1 MWYNRGGGPCGR
13 PGHGPG
19 YRGFGIRQIA
29 QLFQFLGI
37 KFVEVAQ
44 KLKYA
49 PFANVK
55 GAVK

>member
-1 MWYNRGGGPCGR
+1 MGPASRGS
-13 PGHGPG
+13 
-19 YRGFGIRQIA
+19 GIRQVA